1 MSNQYP
7 WTRLKK
13 GCLLLKDLSL
23 RWKVLIPVVGAILVL
38 AVVIFGVSQSIIR
51 DQAEKMALSKVQSDL
66 ALMYELIDEK
76 LQGPWR
82 AEGSILYKGNQPLNG
97 NNELVDFLADLTG
110 NTVTIFRDGT
120 RIATTVLVEGK
131 RAVGTQAADNVIEQ
145 VLVKKAPYY
154 GQANVVG
161 SLFQTGYLPLLDA
174 QGNAVGMLYTGA
186 DQSLIDETVEAFR
199 NSLFLLSTVM
209 ILLIVIVLYVFL
221 SQSVLRP
228 IALAATRASLI
239 AKGDLTEAINQ
250 RDMNRGD
257 EIGVLAR
264 SFHEL
269 RESLREVIN
278 ILQEMT
284 TQAAETG
291 ENLLAA
297 SEENSATIEEVASS
311 VNEFSG
317 NLADVSIKAEGMTK
331 SAHDV
336 RELAFSGQKEMD
348 ITVHSMDRIV
358 ESSRQTKEAV
368 AQVSEAATA
377 VGQILEII
385 SNVADQTN
393 LLALNAAIEAA
404 RAGEQ
409 GRGFAV
415 VAEEVRQLA
424 VQTQDAVTQIA
435 STNSSLMQQVA
446 RAVTTIDE
454 TQAEVAQG
462 HKALDQMRASFES
475 IVTHIDGIVERINDV
490 AQSSSTMHV
499 TSENLAAA
507 TEEQAAAMNEIAT
520 MAEAVANMV
529 GRLQKAISR
538 FKV

>member
-1 MSNQYP
+1 
-7 WTRLKK
+7 
-13 GCLLLKDLSL
+13 
-23 RWKVLIPVVGAILVL
+23 
-38 AVVIFGVSQSIIR
+38 
-51 DQAEKMALSKVQSDL
+51 
-66 ALMYELIDEK
+66 
-76 LQGPWR
+76 
-82 AEGSILYKGNQPLNG
+82 
-97 NNELVDFLADLTG
+97 LADLTG

-358 ESSRQTKEAV
+358 
-368 AQVSEAATA
+368 
-377 VGQILEII
+377 GQILEII

>member
-1 MSNQYP
+1 M
-7 WTRLKK
+7 
-13 GCLLLKDLSL
+13 
-23 RWKVLIPVVGAILVL
+23 
-38 AVVIFGVSQSIIR
+38 
-51 DQAEKMALSKVQSDL
+51 
-66 ALMYELIDEK
+66 
-76 LQGPWR
+76 
-82 AEGSILYKGNQPLNG
+82 
-97 NNELVDFLADLTG
+97 TG

-278 ILQEMT
+278 ILQ
-284 TQAAETG
+284 
-291 ENLLAA
+291 
-297 SEENSATIEEVASS
+297 
-311 VNEFSG
+311 
-317 NLADVSIKAEGMTK
+317 
-331 SAHDV
+331 
-336 RELAFSGQKEMD
+336 
-348 ITVHSMDRIV
+348 
-358 ESSRQTKEAV
+358 
-368 AQVSEAATA
+368 
-377 VGQILEII
+377 
-385 SNVADQTN
+385 
-393 LLALNAAIEAA
+393 
-404 RAGEQ
+404 
-409 GRGFAV
+409 
-415 VAEEVRQLA
+415 
-424 VQTQDAVTQIA
+424 
-435 STNSSLMQQVA
+435 
-446 RAVTTIDE
+446 
-454 TQAEVAQG
+454 
-462 HKALDQMRASFES
+462 
-475 IVTHIDGIVERINDV
+475 
-490 AQSSSTMHV
+490 
-499 TSENLAAA
+499 
-507 TEEQAAAMNEIAT
+507 
-520 MAEAVANMV
+520 
-529 GRLQKAISR
+529 
-538 FKV
+538 

>member
-1 MSNQYP
+1 M
-7 WTRLKK
+7 
-13 GCLLLKDLSL
+13 
-23 RWKVLIPVVGAILVL
+23 
-38 AVVIFGVSQSIIR
+38 
-51 DQAEKMALSKVQSDL
+51 
-66 ALMYELIDEK
+66 
-76 LQGPWR
+76 
-82 AEGSILYKGNQPLNG
+82 
-97 NNELVDFLADLTG
+97 TG